1 MFYSASNNG
10 FYTPE
15 IHGSNMPEDA
25 VRLSAD
31 EYAAAIAA
39 QVNGYA
45 LRGDE
50 SGKPEAYT
58 PAPTQQPAPRVVTM
72 RQARLALLAAGKYSA
87 VNAAMADASEA
98 IRIEWEFAAT
108 VDRDSQTTQL
118 LAAALNLND
127 TKLDELF
134 TAAGKL

>member
-1 MFYSASNNG
+1 MFYSKSTNG
-10 FYTPE
+10 FYVAE
-15 IHGSNMPEDA
+15 IHGKNMPEDVVEITEEQHTA
-25 VRLSAD
+25 LLD
-31 EYAAAIAA
+31 A
-39 QVNGYA
+39 QA
-45 LRGDE
+45 E
-50 SGKPEAYT
+50 GKTIQPDIHGAPEAVT
-58 PAPTQQPAPRVVTM
+58 LPHPPAPVPRVVTM